1 MANLQVGVAGNGT
14 VTVGAGASVH
24 SPASNTLTL
33 GSNNAERLRI
43 DSSGRLLIG
52 TTTEGHA
59 NGDELTI
66 SKDSGAM
73 GMTLRSGDSSN
84 CHLYF
89 SDATSGDGEYAGYI
103 SYQHS
108 DNSLQMGTNATE
120 RVRITSSV
128 LGINV
133 TPSRELHVKGLDA
146 IVRVESTSATGRNV
160 IEFFDSSA
168 AKGSIGWPAS
178 GNDHFAIQ
186 QSENADMWFST
197 NDTERL
203 RVRADGRVSMA
214 SSLAV
219 AGICTA
225 ATFVPTDGQL
235 SHRNLI
241 INGAMNIAQ
250 RGTTSTTSG
259 YGTVDRFKPGYDG
272 HDEVLTQ
279 AQHALTSA
287 DTGPWAK
294 GLRSSLHLTNGNQTS
309 GAGAADYAYIYYYA
323 EAQDLAHSG
332 WDYTSTTAYI
342 TLSFWVR
349 SSVAQTFYGYV
360 KSQDGTQKLYSFST
374 GALSANTWKK
384 VEVNIPGHADLQF
397 DVNKDAGFQI
407 AWIPFMGTD
416 YTTSGH
422 TASAW
427 MTYSGSDRIPDNTS
441 TWWTT
446 NDSTFEIT
454 GVQLEVGSVAT
465 PFEHRSYGDEMARCQ
480 RYYFQSDNFKVSC
493 AQGPV
498 RGEAYSTTEM
508 FAHVQYPQPMRAAP
522 TWIVCDNSGN
532 TGAVHKIG
540 NPDVSGVSVDRYG
553 ATSGVRITKVSGW
566 TAGDGYMFTYS
577 VDAEL

>member
-1 MANLQVGVAGNGT
+1 MSGIRVNEWLHNSGTGGIWQTSAGNVGIASSVPTAKLVVTGDANISGVA
-14 VTVGAGASVH
+14 
-24 SPASNTLTL
+24 
-33 GSNNAERLRI
+33 
-43 DSSGRLLIG
+43 
-52 TTTEGHA
+52 
-59 NGDELTI
+59 
-66 SKDSGAM
+66 
-73 GMTLRSGDSSN
+73 
-84 CHLYF
+84 
-89 SDATSGDGEYAGYI
+89 
-103 SYQHS
+103 
-108 DNSLQMGTNATE
+108 
-120 RVRITSSV
+120 
-128 LGINV
+128 
-133 TPSRELHVKGLDA
+133 
-146 IVRVESTSATGRNV
+146 
-160 IEFFDSSA
+160 
-168 AKGSIGWPAS
+168 
-178 GNDHFAIQ
+178 
-186 QSENADMWFST
+186 
-197 NDTERL
+197 
-203 RVRADGRVSMA
+203 
-214 SSLAV
+214 
-219 AGICTA
+219 TA
-225 ATFVPTDGQL
+225 AAFVPSAGQL

-241 INGAMNIAQ
+241 INGAMQVAQ

-309 GAGAADYAYIYYYA
+309 GAGAADYAYIYYFA

-397 DVNKDAGFQI
+397 DVNTAAGFQI

-427 MTYSGSDRIPDNTS
+427 MTYSGSDRMPDNTS

-465 PFEHRSYGDEMARCQ
+465 PFEHRSYGYEMARCQ
-480 RYYFQSDNFKVSC
+480 
-493 AQGPV
+493 
-498 RGEAYSTTEM
+498 
-508 FAHVQYPQPMRAAP
+508 
-522 TWIVCDNSGN
+522 
-532 TGAVHKIG
+532 
-540 NPDVSGVSVDRYG
+540 
-553 ATSGVRITKVSGW
+553 
-566 TAGDGYMFTYS
+566 
-577 VDAEL
+577 